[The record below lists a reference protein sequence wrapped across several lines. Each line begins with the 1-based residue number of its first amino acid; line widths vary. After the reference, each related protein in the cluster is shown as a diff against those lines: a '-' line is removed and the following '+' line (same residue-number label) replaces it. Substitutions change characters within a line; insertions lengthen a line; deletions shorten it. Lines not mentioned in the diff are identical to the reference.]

1 MEQLCDSNTIVSEII
16 DNIISDSIKKKSN
29 IIICGNCG
37 YSGHVYKKC
46 KKPIT
51 SFGIIALKKESNTNE
66 NDTNNTNDINDTNNT
81 KDTNGIKV
89 LMVQRKDTMAFVEI
103 LRGRFP
109 QNETNYGINNYVK
122 RLLMEMTK
130 EELEL
135 LRTKKFDELWE
146 YLWVNKNS
154 NCYKLDKNK
163 SYEKYNTLDIK
174 SMVDMIYPQYTE
186 TEWGIPK
193 GRLNMTKY
201 IKETR
206 KDCALREFCEETG
219 YKASEIKILP
229 KYIISEE
236 FMGTNK
242 KKYKH
247 VYYIGIMK
255 SDIREPSEIQKSN
268 VLQSGEIKK
277 VKWFNCQE
285 ALNNIREYDIEKK
298 RIINSIFTRID
309 LGLIKINF

>member
-1 MEQLCDSNTIVSEII
+1 MEQDTIVCEII
-16 DNIISDSIKKKSN
+16 EDIISNSLKKTSQ

-37 YSGHVYKKC
+37 YPGHVYKKC

-51 SFGIIALKKESNTNE
+51 SFGVIALKKDENE
-66 NDTNNTNDINDTNNT
+66 DI
-81 KDTNGIKV
+81 KI

-109 QNETNYGINNYVK
+109 QNDTDCFGMNNYVI
-122 RLLMEMTK
+122 RLLTEMTT
-130 EELEL
+130 EELKL
-135 LRTKKFDELWE
+135 LKTKKFDELWE

-154 NCYKLDKNK
+154 NCYRLDKTK
-163 SYEKYNTLDIK
+163 SYEKFRTLNIK
-174 SMVDMIYPQYTE
+174 SMVEFIEKTFIQYTE

-206 KDCALREFCEETG
+206 KECAIREFCEETG

-247 VYYIGIMK
+247 VYYIGLMK
-255 SDIREPSEIQKSN
+255 TDIREPAEIQKSN
-268 VLQSGEIKK
+268 ILQSGEIKK
-277 VKWFNCQE
+277 VKWFNCE
-285 ALNNIREYDIEKK
+285 DALKNIREYDIEKK
-298 RIINSIFTRID
+298 RIINSIFTKIE
-309 LGLIKINF
+309 LGLIKINFNDQKN